1 MPPTRPDVD
10 SIAPDVRA
18 YIEYLEES
26 LAAAEQESESSRGGA
41 ASGEPSEAPTTAQV
55 ITISRSGL
63 VKRTPRH
70 HYSRQRRGGMGVFDL
85 DSGDDDPP
93 AFLLVADVSER
104 LLIWT
109 DRSRYFSVAVA
120 NLPEGAV
127 RSRGEPI
134 SRWVSLQPGE
144 NLAVV
149 IGDASSAGGGAHLQ
163 LLSDRGWVRKFS
175 RTQLPHLKDGALV
188 EVRSGHKPVAAC
200 WSSGGDD
207 LFVVSR
213 GGQAIRFAERQ
224 VPISGGCLGI
234 RLDSG
239 DECLAVAAV
248 QEESGVFLAGD
259 DGKGTVR
266 LMAGFRMNKSP
277 GAGGKVAMKA
287 DRLICAHTVA
297 PEQDV
302 LIISALG
309 KVIRFSAED
318 IPAKEGVVQGVNCM
332 SLRADSAVGA
342 TVTDAG
348 APVEEVSSKQ

>member
-1 MPPTRPDVD
+1 MAPIRPDL
-10 SIAPDVRA
+10 SSLPADVRA
-18 YIEYLEES
+18 YIEYLEDS
-26 LAAAEQESESSRGGA
+26 LADAESEAESSRGGSG
-41 ASGEPSEAPTTAQV
+41 SGEPSEAPTTAQV

-70 HYSRQRRGGMGVFDL
+70 LYSRQRRGGMGVFDL

-93 AFLLVADVSER
+93 AFLLVADVADR
-104 LLIWT
+104 LLVWT
-109 DRSRYFSVAVA
+109 DRNRYFSLAVA
-120 NLPEGAV
+120 DLPETAV
-127 RSRGEPI
+127 RAKGEAI
-134 SRWVSLQPGE
+134 SRWVALQPDE

-149 IGDASSAGGGAHLQ
+149 IPDNGGAHLQ

-175 RTQLPHLKDGALV
+175 RTQLPHLKAGSIV
-188 EVRSGHKPVAAC
+188 EVRSGHRPVAAC
-200 WSSGGDD
+200 WSGGGDD

-213 GGQAIRFAERQ
+213 TGQAIRFSERQ

-234 RLDSG
+234 RLDPD

-248 QEESGVFLAGD
+248 QEESGVFLVGD

-266 LMAGFRMNKSP
+266 LMAGFRTNKAP

-287 DRLICAHTVA
+287 ERLLCAQTVA
-297 PEQDV
+297 PGQDA

-309 KVIRFSAED
+309 KIIRFAVDD

-332 SLRADSAVGA
+332 SLRADRAVAA

-348 APVEEVSSKQ
+348 APLDEESDA

>member
-1 MPPTRPDVD
+1 MPPTRPNVE
-10 SIAPDVRA
+10 SLAPDVRA

-26 LAAAEQESESSRGGA
+26 LAAAENDADSSRGSA

-55 ITISRSGL
+55 ITISRGGL

-70 HYSRQRRGGMGVFDL
+70 LYSRQRRGGMGVFDL
-85 DSGDDDPP
+85 ESSDDDPP
-93 AFLLVADVSER
+93 AFLLVADASER

-149 IGDASSAGGGAHLQ
+149 IGDGGGAHLQ

-188 EVRSGHKPVAAC
+188 EVRGGHKPVGAC

-207 LFVVSR
+207 LFVVTR
-213 GGQAIRFAERQ
+213 GGQAIRFSERQ

-234 RLDSG
+234 RLDSS

-266 LMAGFRMNKSP
+266 LMAGFRTNKSP

-302 LIISALG
+302 LMISALG

-332 SLRADSAVGA
+332 SLRADSVVAA
-342 TVTDAG
+342 TVTDPG
-348 APVEEVSSKQ
+348 APVEESEL

>member
-1 MPPTRPDVD
+1 MTPNRPDL
-10 SIAPDVRA
+10 STLPPDVRG
-18 YIEYLEES
+18 YIEFLEES
-26 LAAAEQESESSRGGA
+26 LADAQSEADSSRGA

-55 ITISRSGL
+55 ITISQSGL

-70 HYSRQRRGGMGVFDL
+70 LYSRQRRGGMGVFDL

-104 LLIWT
+104 LLVWT
-109 DRSRYFSVAVA
+109 DRNRFFSLAVA
-120 NLPEGAV
+120 DLPETPV
-127 RSRGEPI
+127 RDKGKSI
-134 SRWVSLQPGE
+134 SGWVSLQPDE
-144 NLAVV
+144 QLAIVV
-149 IGDASSAGGGAHLQ
+149 PDGGGAHLQ
-163 LLSDRGWVRKFS
+163 LLSDKGWVRKFS
-175 RTQLPHLKDGALV
+175 RTQLPHLKAGSLV
-188 EVRSGHKPVAAC
+188 EIRTGHKPVAAC

-213 GGQAIRFAERQ
+213 TGQAIRFSERQ

-234 RLDSG
+234 RLDGG
-239 DECLAVAAV
+239 DECLAIAAV

-266 LMAGFRMNKSP
+266 LMAGFRTNKSP

-287 DRLICAHTVA
+287 DRLLCAHAIA
-297 PEQDV
+297 PGQDA

-309 KVIRFSAED
+309 KIIRFAADD

-332 SLRADSAVGA
+332 SLRADSAVAA

-348 APVEEVSSKQ
+348 APLMEEA